1 MDPLLVIALLGGLLV
16 LATLLGFAW
25 QVRQGRISRQ
35 SGFHRPPEIPLELID
50 PTSRFTLLQF
60 SGPYCS
66 YCQAMRG
73 VLGRAA
79 ETHHDQVVH
88 REIDVTDHAEL
99 VQTLKI
105 SQTPTTLI
113 VHHTGHIVSRI
124 HGAAKPSV
132 VDEEITRAIESR
144 KAASDEY
151 LI

>member
-1 MDPLLVIALLGGLLV
+1 MDPLLVVALLGGLLV

-25 QVRQGRISRQ
+25 QIRQGRISRHG
-35 SGFHRPPEIPLELID
+35 GFHRPPEIPLDLID
-50 PTSRFTLLQF
+50 TSSRFTLLQF

-66 YCQAMRG
+66 YCVAMRG

-79 ETHHDQVVH
+79 DAHNDQVAH
-88 REIDVTDHAEL
+88 REIDITDHADL
-99 VQTLKI
+99 VQALKI
-105 SQTPTTLI
+105 NQTPTTLI

-124 HGAAKPSV
+124 HGAAKPPV
-132 VDEEITRAIESR
+132 VEEEITRAIESR